1 VFRASRIYGSD
12 VDWIDVTVAIR
23 DGMVHWPGNPPI
35 VVERVEDMARGDAAN
50 VTKLSLGVHT
60 GTHVDAPVHF
70 DPRGAGVDAI
80 PFAALCG
87 PARVIAI
94 ANPREVTVDELAA
107 AAITAGERIL
117 LRTHNSPHAWQQTKF
132 VEDAVHLTLDAAH
145 WLAARKVMT
154 IGIDYL
160 SVGGF
165 AASNG
170 EAVHHA
176 LLDAGVWIVEGLDL
190 THAPPGPCELMCL
203 PMKIAGADGAPARAF
218 VRPRGLAAQ

>member
-1 VFRASRIYGSD
+1 

-23 DGMVHWPGNPPI
+23 DGMVHWPDNPPI
-35 VVERVEDMARGDAAN
+35 VVERVLDMARGDAAN

-70 DPRGAGVDAI
+70 DPNALGVDAI
-80 PFAALCG
+80 PLAALCG

-94 ANPREVTVDELAA
+94 ADRREVTVRELEA
-107 AAITAGERIL
+107 AAIEAGERIL
-117 LRTHNSPHAWQQTKF
+117 LRTHNSPHAWRQPTF
-132 VEDAVHLTLDAAH
+132 VEDAVHLSLDAAR
-145 WLAARKVMT
+145 WLGAHNVQT

-165 AASNG
+165 AAANG

-176 LLDAGVWIVEGLDL
+176 LLDAGVWIIEGLDL
-190 THAPPGPCELMCL
+190 TNVPPGPCELMCL

-218 VRPRGLAAQ
+218 VRPNHG

>member
-1 VFRASRIYGSD
+1 

-23 DGMVHWPGNPPI
+23 DGMVCWPDNPPV
-35 VVERVEDMARGDAAN
+35 VVERVQDIARGDGAN

-70 DPRGAGVDAI
+70 DSNAVGVDAI
-80 PFAALCG
+80 PLAALCG

-94 ANPREVTVDELAA
+94 ADRREVSVRELEAA
-107 AAITAGERIL
+107 SIVAGERIL
-117 LRTHNSPHAWQQTKF
+117 LRTHNSPHAWRQPTF
-132 VEDAVHLTLDAAH
+132 VEDAVHLTLVAAR
-145 WLAARKVMT
+145 WLATHRVLT

-165 AASNG
+165 AAANG

-176 LLDAGVWIVEGLDL
+176 LLDAGVWIIEGLDL
-190 THAPPGPCELMCL
+190 THVPPGPCELMCL
-203 PMKIAGADGAPARAF
+203 PLKIAGADGAPARAF
-218 VRPRGLAAQ
+218 VRPTPNE